1 MLLKLVDL
9 SVWEADIS
17 TRSSKS
23 LLIRNN
29 GKQNF
34 IQLSVVEMFRE
45 DISASWTTSVNWYSD
60 IHLILSLK
68 IKDVKMSYC
77 LCIPE
82 VLGQLTSLWSIF
94 ILMDFLDI
102 QCFHYN
108 EMRRVKLTFSSCL
121 TFADSIFG
129 NGTET

>member
-1 MLLKLVDL
+1 
-9 SVWEADIS
+9 
-17 TRSSKS
+17 
-23 LLIRNN
+23 
-29 GKQNF
+29 
-34 IQLSVVEMFRE
+34 MFRE

-77 LCIPE
+77 PE
-82 VLGQLTSLWSIF
+82 VLAQLTSLWSIF
-94 ILMDFLDI
+94 ILMDFFDI

-108 EMRRVKLTFSSCL
+108 EIRRVKFTFPSCS

>member
-1 MLLKLVDL
+1 
-9 SVWEADIS
+9 
-17 TRSSKS
+17 
-23 LLIRNN
+23 
-29 GKQNF
+29 
-34 IQLSVVEMFRE
+34 
-45 DISASWTTSVNWYSD
+45 
-60 IHLILSLK
+60 
-68 IKDVKMSYC
+68 MSYC

-129 NGTET
+129 SGTET